1 LSCKTFTDITN
12 KFRIQKNNV
21 VLKII
26 LKIYLV

>member
-26 LKIYLV
+26 LKII